1 MITLK
6 IDGLSHSG
14 KGIGRMN
21 GKAVFI
27 ANTLPGDEVN
37 AQITEQYANYS
48 EAKLKTILKPSPDRV
63 VPFCPVY
70 TECGGCQL
78 QHTSIAAQRRYK
90 TTNFM
95 TALKKSVNMRK
106 CKTATALV
114 SDDTQYRKRARFAYG
129 RNKSDKLVNFG
140 FRKQG
145 SASIVD
151 IKHCPLLTPAINKA
165 IKAKRA
171 QVLPDA
177 SRAIKELTVV
187 ETSQGVV
194 WSDEQT
200 EAEYKLKLAEQTYHF
215 NFPSNGFIQVNK
227 VVNQQMIQQAIK
239 WLELESQ
246 HQVLDLFCGVGN
258 FTLPLAS
265 MVAQVIGIEGDINSI
280 EFARQNSSQNN
291 LSNTLFYKANL
302 FEDVTGH
309 NWFYQQKYDRILLD
323 PGRQGAFSISKLLGQ
338 LKASIIVY
346 VSCNAATLIRDIK
359 ELEKQGYQIRK
370 AGFMDMFPHTSHAE
384 VMVQLVK
391 TKKPSKQKK
400 QRVFKL

>member
-1 MITLK
+1 
-6 IDGLSHSG
+6 
-14 KGIGRMN
+14 
-21 GKAVFI
+21 
-27 ANTLPGDEVN
+27 
-37 AQITEQYANYS
+37 
-48 EAKLKTILKPSPDRV
+48 
-63 VPFCPVY
+63 
-70 TECGGCQL
+70 
-78 QHTSIAAQRRYK
+78 
-90 TTNFM
+90 
-95 TALKKSVNMRK
+95 
-106 CKTATALV
+106 
-114 SDDTQYRKRARFAYG
+114 
-129 RNKSDKLVNFG
+129 
-140 FRKQG
+140 
-145 SASIVD
+145 
-151 IKHCPLLTPAINKA
+151 
-165 IKAKRA
+165 
-171 QVLPDA
+171 
-177 SRAIKELTVV
+177 
-187 ETSQGVV
+187 
-194 WSDEQT
+194 
-200 EAEYKLKLAEQTYHF
+200 
-215 NFPSNGFIQVNK
+215 
-227 VVNQQMIQQAIK
+227 MIQQAIK

-265 MVAQVIGIEGDINSI
+265 MVAQVIGIEGDVDSI

-302 FEDVTGH
+302 FEDVIGH

-400 QRVFKL
+400 TKGF